1 MRRFVL
7 AGFLVVGLLPAAAH
21 ADAVGDN
28 TLCYEQFRSGNDKSA
43 IGYCTK
49 AIESG
54 QLAKEDLVAALIN
67 RGVAYRNLGDSKRSI
82 VDYTEAL
89 KYAPGDGMIYGNRS
103 NALRDLGEYQRA
115 LQDAD
120 KAVNLDKYR
129 AASFFVRGAAYEA
142 LNQYEPA
149 RRDYMQALT
158 IEPGN
163 RDYQDHVFALDAKR
177 ARKAQLG
184 GGVK

>member
-7 AGFLVVGLLPAAAH
+7 AGFLVVGLFPGAAL
-21 ADAVGDN
+21 ADAIGDN

-43 IGYCTK
+43 ISYCTK

-89 KYAPGDGMIYGNRS
+89 KYAPNDGMIYANRS
-103 NALRDLGEYQRA
+103 NALRDLGENKRA
-115 LQDAD
+115 LEDGD
-120 KAVNLDKYR
+120 KAVKLDKYR

-142 LNQYEPA
+142 LNEYDPA

-158 IEPGN
+158 LEPGN

-177 ARKAQLG
+177 ARKAQQG
-184 GGVK
+184 GGAK